1 MYLANGIVCVSLN
14 LFFFNRGQLLYN
26 VVLVSAIQQC
36 VSVIT
41 VYIYIF
47 PLEPCSHPQPCLCPF
62 SIVLCSPTLAKVVFP
77 NLFGTRDGFHRKQ
90 FFHGPA

>member
-14 LFFFNRGQLLYN
+14 LSFFNRGQLLYN

-41 VYIYIF
+41 VYICIF

-62 SIVLCSPTLAKVVFP
+62 SIVPQPFWHQGWVSWKTIFSRASVTGMVS
-77 NLFGTRDGFHRKQ
+77 R
-90 FFHGPA
+90 